1 MKFYNLLMLKLNK
14 KLIMN
19 YINIKVKKTENELTW
34 ISSNVNKYLTIF
46 LFPFKHAIYNGVYSL
61 KKYVINVINS

>member
-19 YINIKVKKTENELTW
+19 YINIKLKKKTENELT
-34 ISSNVNKYLTIF
+34 
-46 LFPFKHAIYNGVYSL
+46 
-61 KKYVINVINS
+61 

>member
-19 YINIKVKKTENELTW
+19 YINIKVKKTENELT
-34 ISSNVNKYLTIF
+34 
-46 LFPFKHAIYNGVYSL
+46 
-61 KKYVINVINS
+61 